1 MVWLYV
7 NIYIYIYIYMC
18 VLMVQIKND
27 GVDSVKEMIRKGFDG
42 TIVPIKNTRGA
53 MHTGVTSCDMV
64 TCVCEHVRV
73 HVLLV

>member
-7 NIYIYIYIYMC
+7 NMYVC

-27 GVDSVKEMIRKGFDG
+27 GVDSVKDMIRKEFYG

-64 TCVCEHVRV
+64 TCVYVFVCVY
-73 HVLLV
+73 VLLV

>member
-7 NIYIYIYIYMC
+7 NIYICVCVC

-27 GVDSVKEMIRKGFDG
+27 GMNSVKGIIRKEFDG
-42 TIVPIKNTRGA
+42 TMVPIKNTRGA

-64 TCVCEHVRV
+64 TCVCVFV
-73 HVLLV
+73 CVYVLLV